1 MKCFK
6 NVFKADIR
14 RFCNASWKFFAAF
27 IVYCILQ
34 AVIFYTGA
42 VKFIHKGIIDG
53 VSFGDSMLYFFKGA
67 KKFIIR
73 GNTPMDIPIFGM
85 LVVLYL
91 LLIIAL
97 YINSDKNALGKSII
111 VASRSPVYWWISKC
125 LIVVIAACVYMIII
139 CATHFLM
146 GMAIVN
152 SRFYSGI
159 SLTSENTIRIFLGSG
174 DIPQNTNM
182 AIMLLMC
189 LVCFITVAIVQ
200 LFITYI
206 SNAVYGFI
214 VSIVYYV
221 VSICYMKWFCFI
233 NYMMMYRISEVYNYW
248 KYGFCMTLCVCAGI
262 ITAGIIYSRK
272 RDFL

>member
-1 MKCFK
+1 M
-6 NVFKADIR
+6 
-14 RFCNASWKFFAAF
+14 
-27 IVYCILQ
+27 
-34 AVIFYTGA
+34 
-42 VKFIHKGIIDG
+42 
-53 VSFGDSMLYFFKGA
+53 
-67 KKFIIR
+67 
-73 GNTPMDIPIFGM
+73 
-85 LVVLYL
+85 
-91 LLIIAL
+91 LIIAL

-248 KYGFCMTLCVCAGI
+248 KYGLCMMLCVCAGI